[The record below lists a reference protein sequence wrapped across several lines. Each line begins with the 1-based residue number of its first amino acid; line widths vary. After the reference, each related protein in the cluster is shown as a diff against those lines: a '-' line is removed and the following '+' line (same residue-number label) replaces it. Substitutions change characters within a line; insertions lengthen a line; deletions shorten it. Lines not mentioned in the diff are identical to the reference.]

1 MARMYN
7 DENFVGRLE
16 NAKHQN
22 GLPDGRQIR
31 PAEAIDLAFR
41 LCQIEEMEGRPA
53 VLADLYEYDKD
64 LVSRFCIWDEA
75 DRYGPLAVLV
85 VSEARRLMATADLS

>member
-1 MARMYN
+1 MKQYY
-7 DENFVGRLE
+7 DEIWSGRLE

-53 VLADLYEYDKD
+53 VLADLYPYDKD
-64 LVSRFCIWDEA
+64 LVSKFARWDQA
-75 DRYGPLAVLV
+75 DRYGPLAEMV
-85 VSEARRLMATADLS
+85 VSEARRIMATADLS

>member
-1 MARMYN
+1 MKEY
-7 DENFVGRLE
+7 DEEIWSGRLE

-53 VLADLYEYDKD
+53 VLADLYPYDRE
-64 LVSRFCIWDEA
+64 LVSKFAEWEQA
-75 DRYGPLAVLV
+75 PRYGPLAQMV
-85 VSEARRLMATADLS
+85 VAECQRLISEPSLS

>member
-1 MARMYN
+1 MREY
-7 DENFVGRLE
+7 DDKIWSGRLE
-16 NAKHQN
+16 NAKHQL

-41 LCQIEEMEGRPA
+41 LCQFEEMEGRPA
-53 VLADLYEYDKD
+53 VLTDLYPYDQA
-64 LVSRFCIWDEA
+64 LVAKFAEWDQA
-75 DRYGPLAVLV
+75 PRYGALAEMV

>member
-1 MARMYN
+1 MKEY
-7 DENFVGRLE
+7 DETIWSGRLE
-16 NAKHQN
+16 NARHQN

-53 VLADLYEYDKD
+53 RLADLYPYDKD
-64 LVSRFCIWDEA
+64 LVSKFAEWDQA
-75 DRYGPLAVLV
+75 PRYGPLAEMV
-85 VSEARRLMATADLS
+85 VAESKRIMATADLS